1 MIKTGIY
8 KLYQLIVRQRGLAL
22 FLAFIL
28 ALTTQSYAQD
38 NQETERENEKII
50 RVGVVAPDEG
60 SLGILGTQLRAGFLI
75 YQNEFIEQGLRF
87 DVIEETELCE
97 TDGGADTAY
106 ALEEAQVDFVVGFLC
121 VESLVSAMP
130 ILKQADI
137 PVLNVNIRSDIV
149 RDEAARL
156 DWPLFSI
163 APRAS
168 DQAKFASKYI
178 IDNWGDKSVA
188 LVEDGTISNRELVD
202 AIRLQ
207 LDNGGFQPIVLDN
220 FRPGQDKQFGL
231 VRRLEKSKISHVF
244 VGATRLD
251 TSIIAR
257 DANEIGLDLTF
268 AGGDTLRAADEG
280 LSFPNGA
287 IAILPHIG
295 LTGENALSARA
306 AFDDAGIFPDRF
318 PIFGYAM
325 AELATIL
332 ADIETDD
339 HIKTLKQDIF
349 ETVIGPISFNQY
361 GERQESIFNAMVWQ
375 DGRFIQDEE
384 LALIETQ

>member
-1 MIKTGIY
+1 MINYVIHSLSKVVAC
-8 KLYQLIVRQRGLAL
+8 KRGMALLFTL
-22 FLAFIL
+22 FLASIS
-28 ALTTQSYAQD
+28 QVNAQD
-38 NQETERENEKII
+38 KQSDDKII

-87 DVIEETELCE
+87 DVIEETEICE
-97 TDGGADTAY
+97 TGGGADTAY
-106 ALEEAQVDFVVGFLC
+106 ALEEAQVDLVVGFLC
-121 VESLVSAMP
+121 VESLVSAIP
-130 ILKQADI
+130 ILDQADI

-156 DWPLFSI
+156 AWPLFTI

-207 LDNGGFQPIVLDN
+207 LDDGGFQPIVLDN

-257 DANEIGLDLTF
+257 DASDIGLDLIF

-287 IAILPHIG
+287 IAILPHVG
-295 LTGENALSARA
+295 LTGDNALSART

-332 ADIETDD
+332 AEIQTDD
-339 HIKTLKQDIF
+339 LIKTLKEDIF
-349 ETVIGPISFNQY
+349 DTVIGPLSFNQY
-361 GERQESIFNAMVWQ
+361 GERQESTFNAMIWQ
-375 DGRFIQDEE
+375 DGRFIKDEE
-384 LALIETQ
+384 LAIIETQ

>member
-1 MIKTGIY
+1 MIKTA
-8 KLYQLIVRQRGLAL
+8 LNNLFQRFAQLCGLPVLFAL
-22 FLAFIL
+22 SIAFTSN
-28 ALTTQSYAQD
+28 AVAQD
-38 NQETERENEKII
+38 NQEDDNII
-50 RVGVVAPDEG
+50 RIGVVAPDDG

-75 YQNEFIEQGLRF
+75 YQNEFIEQGLKF
-87 DVIEETELCE
+87 DVIEETEVCE
-97 TDGGADTAY
+97 TNGGADTAFG
-106 ALEEAQVDFVVGFLC
+106 LEEAQVDLVVGFLC
-121 VESLVSAMP
+121 VESLLSAMP
-130 ILKQADI
+130 ILNQADI

-168 DQAKFASKYI
+168 DQAKFASRYI

-207 LDNGGFQPIVLDN
+207 LDDGGFQPIVLDN

-257 DANEIGLDLTF
+257 DAQEIGLNLTF
-268 AGGDTLRAADEG
+268 AGGDTLRAADEA
-280 LSFPNGA
+280 LPFPNGA
-287 IAILPHIG
+287 IAILPHVG
-295 LTGENALSARA
+295 LTGANASSARA
-306 AFDDAGIFPDRF
+306 AFDEAGIFPDRF

-325 AELATIL
+325 AELVTLL
-332 ADIETDD
+332 ADINTDD
-339 HIKTLKQDIF
+339 IERTLKEDVF
-349 ETVIGPISFNQY
+349 ETVIGPVSFNRY
-361 GERQESIFNAMVWQ
+361 GERQENTFNAMVWQ
-375 DGRFIQDEE
+375 DGRFIKDEE
-384 LALIETQ
+384 LVVTETQ

>member
-1 MIKTGIY
+1 MIKTVMHNWFQWLAQWG
-8 KLYQLIVRQRGLAL
+8 GLTL
-22 FLAFIL
+22 FCVFSAAIISQ
-28 ALTTQSYAQD
+28 ATAQEKQTD
-38 NQETERENEKII
+38 EKII
-50 RVGVVAPDEG
+50 RIGVVAPEDG

-75 YQNEFIEQGLRF
+75 FQNEFIEQGLRF
-87 DVIEETELCE
+87 DVIEETEICE
-97 TDGGADTAY
+97 TGAGADTAY
-106 ALEEAQVDFVVGFLC
+106 GLEEAQVDLVVGFLC

-130 ILKQADI
+130 ILNQANI
-137 PVLNVNIRSDIV
+137 PVINVNIRSDIV

-168 DQAKFASKYI
+168 DQAKFASRYI

-207 LDNGGFQPIVLDN
+207 LDDGGFQPIVLDN

-257 DANEIGLDLTF
+257 DAREIGLNLTF
-268 AGGDTLRAADEG
+268 AGGDTLRAPDEDIP
-280 LSFPNGA
+280 FPNGA
-287 IAILPHIG
+287 VAIIPHVG
-295 LTGENALSARA
+295 LTGENAISARA

-325 AELATIL
+325 AELATLL
-332 ADIETDD
+332 AEIDTDD
-339 HIKTLKQDIF
+339 INKTLKQDVF
-349 ETVIGPISFNQY
+349 ETVIGPVSFNLY
-361 GERQESIFNAMVWQ
+361 GERQENTFNAMVWQ
-375 DGRFIQDEE
+375 DGRFIKDEE
-384 LALIETQ
+384 LAITQTQ

>member
-1 MIKTGIY
+1 MEKIAFHNLSP
-8 KLYQLIVRQRGLAL
+8 LYMLWRGFMVILCSLI
-22 FLAFIL
+22 AF
-28 ALTTQSYAQD
+28 TSPGFAQD
-38 NQETERENEKII
+38 NPTDETII

-87 DVIEETELCE
+87 DVIEETEACE
-97 TDGGADTAY
+97 TGGGADTAFG
-106 ALEEAQVDFVVGFLC
+106 LEEAQVDIVVGFLC
-121 VESLVSAMP
+121 VESLISAMP
-130 ILKQADI
+130 ILNQADI

-156 DWPLFSI
+156 GWPLYSI

-207 LDNGGFQPIVLDN
+207 LDDGGFQPIVLDN

-257 DANEIGLDLTF
+257 DAKEIGLNLTF
-268 AGGDTLRAADEG
+268 AGGDTLRAADED
-280 LSFPNGA
+280 LPLPNGA
-287 IAILPHIG
+287 IAIIPHIG
-295 LTGENALSARA
+295 LTGENAVSARV

-325 AELATIL
+325 AELASIL
-332 ADIETDD
+332 AEIGSDDIM
-339 HIKTLKQDIF
+339 KTLKEDIF
-349 ETVIGPISFNQY
+349 ETVIGPLSFNQY
-361 GERQESIFNAMVWQ
+361 GERQENTFNAMIWQ
-375 DGRFIQDEE
+375 DGRYIKDEK
-384 LALIETQ
+384 LAITETQ

>member
-1 MIKTGIY
+1 MIKSVRY
-8 KLYQLIVRQRGLAL
+8 NLCKLRTHLRGLML
-22 FLAFIL
+22 FFAFVLAFVP
-28 ALTTQSYAQD
+28 QVFAQD
-38 NQETERENEKII
+38 DPKDEKTI
-50 RVGVVAPDEG
+50 RIGVVAPDDG

-75 YQNEFIEQGLRF
+75 FQNEFIEQGLRF
-87 DVIEETELCE
+87 DVIEETEVCE
-97 TDGGADTAY
+97 SGGGADTAFG
-106 ALEEAQVDFVVGFLC
+106 LEEAQVDLVVGFLC

-130 ILKQADI
+130 ILDQANI
-137 PVLNVNIRSDIV
+137 PVINVNIRSDIV

-207 LDNGGFQPIVLDN
+207 LDDGGFQPIVLDN

-257 DANEIGLDLTF
+257 DAREIGLELTF
-268 AGGDTLRAADEG
+268 AGGDTLRAADES
-280 LSFPNGA
+280 LPFPNGA
-287 IAILPHIG
+287 IAIIPHIG
-295 LTGENALSARA
+295 LTGANAVSARA
-306 AFDDAGIFPDRF
+306 AFDDTGIFPDRF

-339 HIKTLKQDIF
+339 VIKTLKEDIF
-349 ETVIGPISFNQY
+349 DTVIGPVSFDQY
-361 GERQESIFNAMVWQ
+361 GEREENTFNAMVWQ
-375 DGRFIQDEE
+375 DGRFIKDEE
-384 LALIETQ
+384 LAISETQ

>member
-1 MIKTGIY
+1 MIESVANNLCKIRAILRGIT
-8 KLYQLIVRQRGLAL
+8 LFFVLILGVISS
-22 FLAFIL
+22 AF
-28 ALTTQSYAQD
+28 AQD
-38 NQETERENEKII
+38 DPKDEKII
-50 RVGVVAPDEG
+50 RIGVVAPDDG

-75 YQNEFIEQGLRF
+75 FQNEFIEQGLRF
-87 DVIEETELCE
+87 DVIEETEVCE
-97 TDGGADTAY
+97 TGGGTDTAFG
-106 ALEEAQVDFVVGFLC
+106 LEEAQVDLVVGFLC

-130 ILKQADI
+130 VLDQANI
-137 PVLNVNIRSDIV
+137 PVINVNIRSDIV

-207 LDNGGFQPIVLDN
+207 LDDGGFQPIVLDN

-257 DANEIGLDLTF
+257 DAREIGLDLTF
-268 AGGDTLRAADEG
+268 AGGDTLRAADEN
-280 LSFPNGA
+280 LPFPNGA
-287 IAILPHIG
+287 VAIIPHIG
-295 LTGENALSARA
+295 LTGANSVSARA
-306 AFDDAGIFPDRF
+306 AFDEAGIFPDRF

-339 HIKTLKQDIF
+339 VVKTLKEDIF
-349 ETVIGPISFNQY
+349 DTVIGPVSFDRY
-361 GERQESIFNAMVWQ
+361 GERQENTFNAMIWQ
-375 DGRFIQDEE
+375 DGRFIKDEE
-384 LALIETQ
+384 LAITETQ

>member
-1 MIKTGIY
+1 MIKSVIY
-8 KLYQLIVRQRGLAL
+8 SICNVTAIKRSLTVLFSI
-22 FLAFIL
+22 FLASF
-28 ALTTQSYAQD
+28 TQVYAQD
-38 NQETERENEKII
+38 NQADSKII

-87 DVIEETELCE
+87 DVIEETEICE
-97 TDGGADTAY
+97 TGGGTDTAY
-106 ALEEAQVDFVVGFLC
+106 ALEEAQVDLVVGFLC
-121 VESLVSAMP
+121 VESLVSAMQV
-130 ILKQADI
+130 LDQANI
-137 PVLNVNIRSDIV
+137 PVINVNIRSDIV

-207 LDNGGFQPIVLDN
+207 LDDGGFQPIVLDN

-257 DANEIGLDLTF
+257 DASDIGLDLIF

-287 IAILPHIG
+287 IAILPHVG
-295 LTGENALSARA
+295 LTGDNAVSARA

-332 ADIETDD
+332 ADIQTDNL
-339 HIKTLKQDIF
+339 IKTLKEDIF
-349 ETVIGPISFNQY
+349 DTVVGPLSFNQY
-361 GERQESIFNAMVWQ
+361 GERQESTFNAMRWQ
-375 DGRFIQDEE
+375 DGRFIKDEE
-384 LALIETQ
+384 LAIIETQ

>member
-1 MIKTGIY
+1 MIKNVIHSLS
-8 KLYQLIVRQRGLAL
+8 KVVAFKRSVALLCSLLLAS
-22 FLAFIL
+22 F
-28 ALTTQSYAQD
+28 TQSYAQD
-38 NQETERENEKII
+38 NQTDDNII

-87 DVIEETELCE
+87 DVIEETEICE
-97 TDGGADTAY
+97 TGGGADTAY
-106 ALEEAQVDFVVGFLC
+106 ALEEAQVDLVVGFLC
-121 VESLVSAMP
+121 VESLLSAMP
-130 ILKQADI
+130 ILDQANI

-207 LDNGGFQPIVLDN
+207 LDDGGFQPIVLDN

-257 DANEIGLDLTF
+257 DADNIGLDLIF

-280 LSFPNGA
+280 LPFPNGA
-287 IAILPHIG
+287 IAILPHVG
-295 LTGENALSARA
+295 LTGDNAVSARA

-332 ADIETDD
+332 AEIQTDNLMQ
-339 HIKTLKQDIF
+339 TLKEDIF
-349 ETVIGPISFNQY
+349 DTVIGPLSFNQY
-361 GERQESIFNAMVWQ
+361 GELKENTFNAMVWQ

-384 LALIETQ
+384 LAIIETQ

>member
-1 MIKTGIY
+1 MINYVIHSLSKVVACKRDMALLFT
-8 KLYQLIVRQRGLAL
+8 L
-22 FLAFIL
+22 FLASIS
-28 ALTTQSYAQD
+28 QVNAQD
-38 NQETERENEKII
+38 KQSDDKII

-87 DVIEETELCE
+87 DVIEETEICE
-97 TDGGADTAY
+97 TGGGADTAY
-106 ALEEAQVDFVVGFLC
+106 ALEEAQVDLVVGFLC
-121 VESLVSAMP
+121 VESLVSAIP
-130 ILKQADI
+130 ILDQADI

-156 DWPLFSI
+156 NWPLFSI

-178 IDNWGDKSVA
+178 IDNWGGKSVA

-207 LDNGGFQPIVLDN
+207 LDDGGFQPIVLDN

-257 DANEIGLDLTF
+257 DASDIGLDLIF

-287 IAILPHIG
+287 IAILPHVG
-295 LTGENALSARA
+295 LTGDNAISARA

-332 ADIETDD
+332 AEIQTDD
-339 HIKTLKQDIF
+339 LIKTLKEDIF
-349 ETVIGPISFNQY
+349 DTVIGPLSFNQY
-361 GERQESIFNAMVWQ
+361 GERQESTFSAMVWQ
-375 DGRFIQDEE
+375 DGRFIKDEE
-384 LALIETQ
+384 LVIIETQ

>member
-1 MIKTGIY
+1 MIKNVIHSLS
-8 KLYQLIVRQRGLAL
+8 KVVAFKRSVPLLCSLLLAS
-22 FLAFIL
+22 F
-28 ALTTQSYAQD
+28 TQSYAQD
-38 NQETERENEKII
+38 NQTDDNII

-87 DVIEETELCE
+87 DVIEETEICE
-97 TDGGADTAY
+97 TGGGADTAY
-106 ALEEAQVDFVVGFLC
+106 ALEEAQVDLVVGFLC
-121 VESLVSAMP
+121 VESLLSAMP
-130 ILKQADI
+130 ILDQANI

-188 LVEDGTISNRELVD
+188 LVEDGTINNRELVD

-207 LDNGGFQPIVLDN
+207 LDDGGFQPIVLDN

-257 DANEIGLDLTF
+257 DADNIGLDLIF

-280 LSFPNGA
+280 LPFPNGA
-287 IAILPHIG
+287 IAILPHVG
-295 LTGENALSARA
+295 LTGDNAVSARA

-332 ADIETDD
+332 AEIQTDNLMQ
-339 HIKTLKQDIF
+339 TLKEDVF
-349 ETVIGPISFNQY
+349 DTVIGPLSFNQY
-361 GERQESIFNAMVWQ
+361 GELKENTFNAMVWQ

-384 LALIETQ
+384 LAIIETQ